1 MDKFSYKIAMTVEA
15 TLLILL
21 MSTFYV
27 TSLIGNDSVFFH
39 LRQLEFLFLHLS
51 YSRARIFN
59 KVDRSPIKA
68 PDRDRLWENL
78 KKKSTK
84 IVHLV

>member
-27 TSLIGNDSVFFH
+27 TSLIGNGSVFFH
-39 LRQLEFLFLHLS
+39 LRLFEFFEGQVMGK
-51 YSRARIFN
+51 SR
-59 KVDRSPIKA
+59 
-68 PDRDRLWENL
+68 E
-78 KKKSTK
+78 

>member
-27 TSLIGNDSVFFH
+27 TSLIGNGCVFSFIFDSSNFYSYIYNFNIIVFGI
-39 LRQLEFLFLHLS
+39 
-51 YSRARIFN
+51 A
-59 KVDRSPIKA
+59 
-68 PDRDRLWENL
+68 
-78 KKKSTK
+78 
-84 IVHLV
+84 

>member
-39 LRQLEFLFLHLS
+39 LRWFEFLFSHLQCQ
-51 YSRARIFN
+51 YNRTVGPEI
-59 KVDRSPIKA
+59 
-68 PDRDRLWENL
+68 LTL
-78 KKKSTK
+78 
-84 IVHLV
+84 